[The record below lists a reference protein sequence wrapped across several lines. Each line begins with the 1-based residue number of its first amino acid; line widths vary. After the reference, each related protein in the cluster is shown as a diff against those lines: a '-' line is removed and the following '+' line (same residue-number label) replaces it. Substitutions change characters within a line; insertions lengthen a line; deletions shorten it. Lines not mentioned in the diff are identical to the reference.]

1 MIDFH
6 SHILPGLD
14 DGIAT
19 FDEALVT
26 VREAKKAGF
35 DKIIATTHYYTG
47 DNFIA
52 NEEERKTILEKLNEN
67 ISGIEIILGNEI
79 YINGHIDELIQNK
92 DASTINNSKYILFEI
107 PLQGEY
113 QNLKNVIFD
122 LISKGY
128 KLILAHP
135 ERYKIFQ
142 EDPRKLEEIV
152 DLGVYLQANY
162 LSIIG
167 FYGKDA
173 QRTVELLYKHD
184 MISFIG
190 TDVHKANRY
199 YSKVGASID
208 KIVSIIG
215 DEKFEELSSVNP
227 EAVIRNEEI
236 DIADYFPIEKG
247 LFGKYK

>member
-6 SHILPGLD
+6 SHVLPGLD

-19 FDEALVT
+19 LDEALIT

-35 DKIIATTHYYTG
+35 KKIIATTHYYTG

-52 NEEERKTILEKLNEN
+52 NEEERKNILGKLNEN
-67 ISGIEIILGNEI
+67 VSGIEIILGNEI
-79 YINGHIDELIQNK
+79 YINGHIDELLKNK
-92 DASTINNSKYILFEI
+92 DASTINDSKYILFEI

-113 QNLKNVIFD
+113 HNLKNVIFD

-142 EDPRKLEEIV
+142 EDPRKLEEIL

-173 QRTVELLYKHD
+173 QHTVELLYKHD

-199 YSKVGASID
+199 YSKVGGAID
-208 KIVSIIG
+208 KIISIIG
-215 DEKFEELSSVNP
+215 EDKFEELSNLNP
-227 EAVIRNEEI
+227 EAVIKNEDI

>member
-215 DEKFEELSSVNP
+215 DEKFEELSNLNP
-227 EAVIRNEEI
+227 EAVIKNEDI

>member
-52 NEEERKTILEKLNEN
+52 NEEERKTVLEKLNEN

-79 YINGHIDELIQNK
+79 YINGHIDELIQNR

-208 KIVSIIG
+208 KIISIIG
-215 DEKFEELSSVNP
+215 DEKFEELSNLNP
-227 EAVIRNEEI
+227 EAVIKNEDI

>member
-19 FDEALVT
+19 FDEALAT
-26 VREAKKAGF
+26 IREAKKAGF
-35 DKIIATTHYYTG
+35 NKIIATTHYYSG

-52 NEEERKTILEKLNEN
+52 NEEERKSALQKLNESV
-67 ISGIEIILGNEI
+67 SGIEIVLGNEI
-79 YINGHIDELIQNK
+79 YVNGHIDELIKNK
-92 DASTINNSKYILFEI
+92 EASTINNSKYILFEI

-113 QNLKNVIFD
+113 HNLKNVIFD

-128 KLILAHP
+128 KLVLAHP

-142 EDPRKLEEIV
+142 EDPRRLEEII

-162 LSIIG
+162 LSILG

-173 QRTVELLYKHD
+173 ERTVELLYKHD

-199 YSKVGASID
+199 YPKVSDAAN

-215 DEKFEELSSVNP
+215 EEKFEELSNLNP
-227 EAVIRNEEI
+227 EAVINNEDVDVAE
-236 DIADYFPIEKG
+236 YFSIEKG

>member
-52 NEEERKTILEKLNEN
+52 NEEERKTVLEKLNEN

-79 YINGHIDELIQNK
+79 YINGHIDELIQNR